1 MAYGANDPNRV
12 QIGSALASY
21 QDTNF
26 GDECLYGFPSG
37 YVVRQ
42 IFDDSETTR
51 TGFKAL
57 VFINT
62 NTSEVIVAM
71 AGTDGPD
78 SRDWLSDT
86 RLGWDQWS
94 ANRASVFNCLD
105 TLGFTPSKIHFTGQS
120 LGGGLAEYAAYEYL
134 ARANPQDRAALRER
148 MSLVTFNGFGGATML
163 SRQLGGAYD
172 SRMLAGL
179 SQSGAFFV
187 TNDVVS
193 RLGGGHVGMPSYR
206 LDYRS
211 GNINPDTGQ
220 PYLLGIKDAHR
231 IETGLYP
238 FITPVTAQFNFAEPA
253 TADMLAIYEVQR
265 LAALWGGGILV
276 DKGLI
281 PDDAKWRIAAGLAG
295 SAACA
300 PAEDIDTLMDA
311 VGQQLYAAGTLG
323 SGLMGRSALALWNST
338 PWGKAGKAIGTSAI
352 GWRVMGGMFAKL
364 FSANQSARAA
374 IAEGFR
380 KIAGIE
386 ITLAENASSDGVL
399 QAEVFISAI
408 AGAASAPHA
417 QAIADLSLDLNA
429 FAERLTSG
437 DDWLKNTLAYLQ
449 QQAYDS
455 GRTGQ
460 ALVDFDSN
468 VLALLQSNRER
479 WAYGDTGLQTRIDTA
494 LTEFAQNDFARALAN
509 ANPDFVQKYAL
520 ANTSVFGSATLD
532 FEDYS
537 RYEQALRDA
546 ISNPEFS
553 EIRELLVTALQD
565 VDFAGELIVLRSGT
579 GPNPFDDEAFDPEAA
594 PVATGAIK
602 EGQVKTFTLYLPY
615 AAGEAGQ
622 RIELRLAGTAAGAF
636 TVLDGAEL
644 VELEAGG
651 AFTLTVGAG
660 RRESVFGLW
669 AQRDVDASETLGLT
683 ATLVDAQGAPTHRSH
698 LELDLALA
706 AAAENLLPAI
716 DAVRE
721 GDQDAQ
727 DPHDILNGAAGND
740 RLLGLT
746 GDDILRGEGGADWL
760 DGGAGED
767 QMAGG
772 SGDDRIEGGEGADT
786 ANGGAGAD
794 ELLGGAGRDRL
805 SGDEDEDR
813 LEGGAGADLLSGAAG
828 DDRVFA
834 EGEADLAA
842 ALDAN
847 AQAAAGQ
854 GDWLE
859 GGAGDDLV
867 VGAGAEDV
875 LMGGAGEDVL
885 LGGAG
890 ADLLYGDGG
899 LHPVIAG
906 WPPAGQDDWRI
917 ERTAPGSA
925 VAVAPFWTGQA
936 EEAGGADDF
945 IDGGAGDDILS
956 GQAGNDTLRGSG
968 GADWAHG
975 GAGNDLIDGGAGD
988 DHLYGDA
995 ADAAPAEQGA
1005 DRLDGGDGADELI
1018 GQGGADALDGGAG
1031 DDRLYGDGDGVASAF
1046 HGADALDGG
1055 AGADALFG
1063 GGGDDALA
1071 GGAGSDELYGEA
1083 GADALAGGEDDDY
1096 LEGGAGD
1103 DRLEGEAGADRLEGG
1118 AGDDQLAGGAGND
1131 VYLGGAGDDACFDP
1145 EGGDDTYRFAAGEGF
1160 DQIEDAGGYNV
1171 IEFGAGIDPLA
1182 LMAATDAS
1190 QGWLVLEH
1198 GADGVAVK
1206 AGSLQAY
1213 RFADGTVLDEALLRQ
1228 AWSGGA
1234 AVRAAAQAA
1243 VLAGTDGGDRLL
1255 AHDEGMT
1262 LGGLGGDD
1270 VLIGGAGADEL
1281 QGGAGDDYLDGG
1293 AGDDMLIGGM
1303 GLDTHA
1309 FGRGGGHDTIVK
1321 QRFVSGYPHYLPIM
1335 DPVAD
1340 TLRFKAGI
1348 GAGDVRVARR
1358 DNDLVLTI
1366 ADSGDSVTLR
1376 DGTRSLD
1383 GAVPVDRVAF
1393 ADGTQW
1399 DYAALLARSLIG
1411 GEGDD
1416 VLSGFSGDDRIE
1428 GHGGNDVLH
1437 GGAGEDI
1444 LDGGTGADSL
1454 NGGDGADTLAGG
1466 DGEDA
1471 LSGGGNDDTYV
1482 FLKGDGGDLL
1492 LEEINGGRDRL
1503 LLGDH
1508 APGEVRLRRRGA
1520 ELVVLGQG
1528 QGQEQERIAV
1538 PGQFAPDGPLL
1549 EEIVFADGSVLTE
1562 AEFAARCAADSLFA
1576 GGDGED
1582 LIEGGDAEAVFEGGA
1597 GNDILIG
1604 GAWDDRYVW
1613 RRGDGWDTIRDAGG
1627 ANRILFGAGIAP
1639 DEPRLGAAVVEGE
1652 TVLLVRIG
1660 EEGLRLP
1667 ADGLDIESF
1676 RLEFADG
1683 TVLGLADLAAGQDAL
1698 PLNGGEGNDVLAG
1711 TPFADR
1717 IEGGA
1722 GEDVLEGGSRLDSL
1736 RGQTAWNWPGN
1747 GADCFAFN
1755 AGDGRDTIVYRD
1767 PWLRERQGA
1776 DRIDFGPGIR
1786 PQDASIRLA
1795 ASEWVPMSEHFLEG
1809 MLVNQFAYELMSPEL
1824 RSQFYGRREGAFL
1837 RQTFEIRYGAEDAV
1851 SIVVDGG
1858 DERLESEG
1866 LDCRPI
1872 DDMGREYSL
1881 LDDILPIKLVRFDDG
1896 STATPA
1902 DLLAADAG
1910 GIEIRGTEDADV
1922 LYGTA
1927 FADTLFGEGG
1937 DDLLEGGAGDDALA
1951 GGVGADVYLVGPGGG
1966 NDMLFDDGPDGEPD
1980 VLRIAGAAPDSVQL
1994 ERQGADLL
2002 VWSSGADSVR
2012 VSGWFDGLGIES
2024 IAFDDGSGWWSR
2036 DDIAGELVRQTTLI
2050 GAAGDDVLAGGRRDE
2065 AFHGGAGD
2073 DIYAIGRAGGADTIV
2088 DMEGGYD
2095 TLRLTDGIAS
2105 DEVTAQRD
2113 PERPYDLRLVLPGGS
2128 VTVANQLSAA
2138 GSYDW
2143 GLDAVAFGDGT
2154 QWTEAELIAATARR
2168 SVTAGDDIV
2177 FGGADGEVLDGLA
2190 GDDRIFGWT
2199 GEDLIAGGEGH
2210 DELQGEYGNDRL
2222 LGGAGQDTLRGGVGD
2237 DFTDGG
2243 AGGDTYLAAMG
2254 AGHDTVVDS
2263 GASDDGVDTL
2273 FLQVAP
2279 DTARLERS
2287 GLDLVVKFGE
2297 DAVTFPGWYLDGG
2310 KTIEQLRFIDGTSW
2324 DAARLAELA
2333 PPLNRAPEAVLPLA
2347 GAEAVDGAAFTLVLP
2362 DGLFADAD
2370 AGDALTLSLAG
2381 ADGAPAPAW
2390 LAFDAAAGMLSGTP
2404 GTADIGTLSLALT
2417 ATDREGAT
2425 AQVAFDLHVAPMPG
2439 RELAGGAGSDVLTGG
2454 SGNDVLA
2461 GGAGADAL
2469 YGGAG
2474 DDTLLLSRDGAWSGG
2489 YVCRNVG
2496 SPGHPGSGRRVAIA
2510 GKARSFDAL
2519 DGGAGADALRGTA
2532 GSDIL
2537 VLDDAYSAS
2546 PDGDRARFAGIEL
2559 IAGEGGDD
2567 VVDLT
2572 STRFDYGNAIL
2583 EGGAGADVLWSS
2595 SGNDGLIGG
2604 AGNDSL
2610 DGGWGNDLLIGGAGN
2625 DSLNT
2630 GTGADVIAFNLGDG
2644 QDTIAASIGAD
2655 NVLSLGG
2662 GIAYADIRL
2671 RKSGNHLMLDIGAND
2686 RVTLANWYASPD
2698 NRSVPTLQVIAEAM
2712 ADFDAGGADP
2722 LRDHRVE
2729 SFDFAGLAE
2738 AFDAARAATPG
2749 LTSWAIADALTQFH
2763 LSGSDSAALGGD
2775 LAYQYGRS
2783 GTLAGIGLTA
2793 AQAVLGEAQFGTQAQ
2808 ALRPLA
2814 GLQEGAVRLG

>member
-1 MAYGANDPNRV
+1 M
-12 QIGSALASY
+12 
-21 QDTNF
+21 
-26 GDECLYGFPSG
+26 
-37 YVVRQ
+37 
-42 IFDDSETTR
+42 
-51 TGFKAL
+51 
-57 VFINT
+57 
-62 NTSEVIVAM
+62 
-71 AGTDGPD
+71 
-78 SRDWLSDT
+78 
-86 RLGWDQWS
+86 
-94 ANRASVFNCLD
+94 
-105 TLGFTPSKIHFTGQS
+105 
-120 LGGGLAEYAAYEYL
+120 
-134 ARANPQDRAALRER
+134 
-148 MSLVTFNGFGGATML
+148 
-163 SRQLGGAYD
+163 
-172 SRMLAGL
+172 
-179 SQSGAFFV
+179 
-187 TNDVVS
+187 
-193 RLGGGHVGMPSYR
+193 
-206 LDYRS
+206 
-211 GNINPDTGQ
+211 
-220 PYLLGIKDAHR
+220 
-231 IETGLYP
+231 
-238 FITPVTAQFNFAEPA
+238 
-253 TADMLAIYEVQR
+253 
-265 LAALWGGGILV
+265 
-276 DKGLI
+276 
-281 PDDAKWRIAAGLAG
+281 
-295 SAACA
+295 
-300 PAEDIDTLMDA
+300 
-311 VGQQLYAAGTLG
+311 
-323 SGLMGRSALALWNST
+323 
-338 PWGKAGKAIGTSAI
+338 
-352 GWRVMGGMFAKL
+352 
-364 FSANQSARAA
+364 
-374 IAEGFR
+374 
-380 KIAGIE
+380 
-386 ITLAENASSDGVL
+386 
-399 QAEVFISAI
+399 
-408 AGAASAPHA
+408 
-417 QAIADLSLDLNA
+417 
-429 FAERLTSG
+429 
-437 DDWLKNTLAYLQ
+437 
-449 QQAYDS
+449 
-455 GRTGQ
+455 
-460 ALVDFDSN
+460 
-468 VLALLQSNRER
+468 
-479 WAYGDTGLQTRIDTA
+479 
-494 LTEFAQNDFARALAN
+494 
-509 ANPDFVQKYAL
+509 
-520 ANTSVFGSATLD
+520 
-532 FEDYS
+532 
-537 RYEQALRDA
+537 
-546 ISNPEFS
+546 
-553 EIRELLVTALQD
+553 
-565 VDFAGELIVLRSGT
+565 
-579 GPNPFDDEAFDPEAA
+579 
-594 PVATGAIK
+594 
-602 EGQVKTFTLYLPY
+602 
-615 AAGEAGQ
+615 
-622 RIELRLAGTAAGAF
+622 
-636 TVLDGAEL
+636 
-644 VELEAGG
+644 
-651 AFTLTVGAG
+651 
-660 RRESVFGLW
+660 
-669 AQRDVDASETLGLT
+669 
-683 ATLVDAQGAPTHRSH
+683 
-698 LELDLALA
+698 
-706 AAAENLLPAI
+706 
-716 DAVRE
+716 
-721 GDQDAQ
+721 
-727 DPHDILNGAAGND
+727 
-740 RLLGLT
+740 
-746 GDDILRGEGGADWL
+746 
-760 DGGAGED
+760 
-767 QMAGG
+767 
-772 SGDDRIEGGEGADT
+772 
-786 ANGGAGAD
+786 
-794 ELLGGAGRDRL
+794 
-805 SGDEDEDR
+805 
-813 LEGGAGADLLSGAAG
+813 
-828 DDRVFA
+828 
-834 EGEADLAA
+834 
-842 ALDAN
+842 
-847 AQAAAGQ
+847 
-854 GDWLE
+854 
-859 GGAGDDLV
+859 
-867 VGAGAEDV
+867 
-875 LMGGAGEDVL
+875 
-885 LGGAG
+885 
-890 ADLLYGDGG
+890 
-899 LHPVIAG
+899 
-906 WPPAGQDDWRI
+906 
-917 ERTAPGSA
+917 
-925 VAVAPFWTGQA
+925 
-936 EEAGGADDF
+936 
-945 IDGGAGDDILS
+945 
-956 GQAGNDTLRGSG
+956 
-968 GADWAHG
+968 
-975 GAGNDLIDGGAGD
+975 
-988 DHLYGDA
+988 
-995 ADAAPAEQGA
+995 
-1005 DRLDGGDGADELI
+1005 
-1018 GQGGADALDGGAG
+1018 
-1031 DDRLYGDGDGVASAF
+1031 
-1046 HGADALDGG
+1046 
-1055 AGADALFG
+1055 
-1063 GGGDDALA
+1063 
-1071 GGAGSDELYGEA
+1071 
-1083 GADALAGGEDDDY
+1083 
-1096 LEGGAGD
+1096 
-1103 DRLEGEAGADRLEGG
+1103 
-1118 AGDDQLAGGAGND
+1118 
-1131 VYLGGAGDDACFDP
+1131 
-1145 EGGDDTYRFAAGEGF
+1145 
-1160 DQIEDAGGYNV
+1160 
-1171 IEFGAGIDPLA
+1171 
-1182 LMAATDAS
+1182 
-1190 QGWLVLEH
+1190 
-1198 GADGVAVK
+1198 
-1206 AGSLQAY
+1206 
-1213 RFADGTVLDEALLRQ
+1213 
-1228 AWSGGA
+1228 
-1234 AVRAAAQAA
+1234 
-1243 VLAGTDGGDRLL
+1243 
-1255 AHDEGMT
+1255 
-1262 LGGLGGDD
+1262 
-1270 VLIGGAGADEL
+1270 
-1281 QGGAGDDYLDGG
+1281 
-1293 AGDDMLIGGM
+1293 
-1303 GLDTHA
+1303 
-1309 FGRGGGHDTIVK
+1309 
-1321 QRFVSGYPHYLPIM
+1321 
-1335 DPVAD
+1335 
-1340 TLRFKAGI
+1340 
-1348 GAGDVRVARR
+1348 
-1358 DNDLVLTI
+1358 
-1366 ADSGDSVTLR
+1366 
-1376 DGTRSLD
+1376 
-1383 GAVPVDRVAF
+1383 
-1393 ADGTQW
+1393 
-1399 DYAALLARSLIG
+1399 
-1411 GEGDD
+1411 
-1416 VLSGFSGDDRIE
+1416 
-1428 GHGGNDVLH
+1428 
-1437 GGAGEDI
+1437 
-1444 LDGGTGADSL
+1444 
-1454 NGGDGADTLAGG
+1454 
-1466 DGEDA
+1466 
-1471 LSGGGNDDTYV
+1471 
-1482 FLKGDGGDLL
+1482 
-1492 LEEINGGRDRL
+1492 
-1503 LLGDH
+1503 
-1508 APGEVRLRRRGA
+1508 
-1520 ELVVLGQG
+1520 
-1528 QGQEQERIAV
+1528 

-1786 PQDASIRLA
+1786 PQDVSIRLA

-1896 STATPA
+1896 STATPV

-1910 GIEIRGTEDADV
+1910 GIEIRGTEGADV

-2002 VWSSGADSVR
+2002 VWSGGADSVR

-2237 DFTDGG
+2237 DFADGG

-2279 DTARLERS
+2279 DTARLERT

-2390 LAFDAAAGMLSGTP
+2390 LAFDAAAGVLSGTP